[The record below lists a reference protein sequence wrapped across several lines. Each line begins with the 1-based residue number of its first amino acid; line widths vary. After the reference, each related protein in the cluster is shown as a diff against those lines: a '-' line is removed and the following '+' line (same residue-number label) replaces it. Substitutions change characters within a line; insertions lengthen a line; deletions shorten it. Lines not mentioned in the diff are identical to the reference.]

1 MKYLIYILAM
11 IPAIPVFVNSGIS
24 LDPYDDLLA
33 DTGRW
38 MSIWFILLLALGP
51 LFRSF
56 RIKSGIIFKQP
67 LGVAVY
73 SWAIL
78 HLTSYFVF
86 HSQPFIRASTELLT
100 KPFLILGVIAFVLMI
115 SLGITSFKGAIRIMG
130 KKWNVLHKL
139 SLWTAAIGYSHALTA
154 QKTTFTEFGGYSL
167 IILILLAWRGFT
179 AIRKV

>member
-11 IPAIPVFVNSGIS
+11 LPAIPAFVNSGIS

-56 RIKSGIIFKQP
+56 RLKSGIIFKQP
-67 LGVAVY
+67 LGLAVF

-86 HSQPFIRASTELLT
+86 HSQPVLRASIELLT
-100 KPFLILGVIAFVLMI
+100 KTIPHPRCDCFCNDC
-115 SLGITSFKGAIRIMG
+115 SIRYHFM
-130 KKWNVLHKL
+130 
-139 SLWTAAIGYSHALTA
+139 
-154 QKTTFTEFGGYSL
+154 
-167 IILILLAWRGFT
+167 
-179 AIRKV
+179 